1 MWSVASSSQTLN
13 FDQSNLFLPWFSFV
27 RIIITATSKET
38 KTKGFSVEK
47 EDEMEEWFLFGW
59 FSFSFFLF
67 NLLQMYLFA
76 AEAIHMLKPKEQ
88 SLNMSVYSQDA

>member
-1 MWSVASSSQTLN
+1 
-13 FDQSNLFLPWFSFV
+13 
-27 RIIITATSKET
+27 
-38 KTKGFSVEK
+38 
-47 EDEMEEWFLFGW
+47 MEEWFLFVW
-59 FSFSFFLF
+59 FSFSFSFSFFLF